1 MRGVL
6 HFILPRRS
14 AAAWFARLR
23 AGPITPRLDTKYR
36 RWLAADP
43 ANEVKYERHELA
55 WELAGELAK
64 DDEIA
69 ALLADAQRA
78 AVETAAPRPGRRHLL
93 MLAGAA
99 ASLAAIAIGANFY
112 VRSLSDA
119 YSYATAVGEQRSV
132 VLPDQSRIVLN
143 TSTKVHVVYKRGSR
157 VVEIERGEAT
167 FSVAHDAS
175 RPFDVVAAHGTTRAI
190 GTEFNI
196 LTAPTGVTVS
206 VLSGTVAITPPS
218 RPEQAD
224 SRYAVRLT
232 RGEELTYSN
241 ELVSEVRPLNADRIQ
256 AWHVGRIA
264 FEDLPLSQALA
275 EFNRYTQK
283 PIVIRDASLGQ
294 LRVTGIFRIG
304 ETDALLRALN
314 TAFGI
319 RANPDV
325 AGIELEAGQADADRP
340 DIAR

>member
-1 MRGVL
+1 MRDVL
-6 HFILPRRS
+6 RFIRPRRS

-23 AGPITPRLDTKYR
+23 AGPITPRQDAKYR

-55 WELAGELAK
+55 WELAGELSK
-64 DDEIA
+64 DNEIA
-69 ALLADAQRA
+69 ALLEDAQRA

-93 MLAGAA
+93 ILAGAA
-99 ASLAAIAIGANFY
+99 ASLAAIAIGTNFY
-112 VRSLSDA
+112 IRSLSDE
-119 YSYATAVGEQRSV
+119 YTYATAVGEQRSI

-143 TSTKVHVVYKRGSR
+143 TSTQVHVVYKRGSR
-157 VVEIERGEAT
+157 LVEIEQGEAT

-190 GTEFNI
+190 GTEFNV

-218 RPEQAD
+218 RPEDAA
-224 SRYAVRLT
+224 SGRAVRLT
-232 RGEELTYSN
+232 RGEELNYSN
-241 ELVSEVRPLNADRIQ
+241 DMVSQVRPSNANRIQ
-256 AWHVGRIA
+256 AWHVGRIV
-264 FEDLPLSQALA
+264 FEDLPLRQALA
-275 EFNRYTQK
+275 EFNRYTQT
-283 PIVIRDASLGQ
+283 PIVIRDASLAE
-294 LRVTGIFRIG
+294 LRVTGMFRIG

-325 AGIELEAGQADADRP
+325 AAIELEAGQVEAGR
-340 DIAR
+340 

>member
-1 MRGVL
+1 MRDIL
-6 HFILPRRS
+6 RFIRPRRS
-14 AAAWFARLR
+14 AAAWFARMR

-55 WELAGELAK
+55 WELAGELSN
-64 DDEIA
+64 DNEIA

-78 AVETAAPRPGRRHLL
+78 AAETTAPRPGRRQLL
-93 MLAGAA
+93 ILAGAT

-112 VRSLSDA
+112 VRSLSDE
-119 YSYATAVGEQRSV
+119 YRYATAVGEQRSV

-143 TSTKVHVVYKRGSR
+143 TSTHVRVVYKRGSR
-157 VVEIERGEAT
+157 LVEIEQGEAT

-190 GTEFNI
+190 GTEFNV

-218 RPEQAD
+218 RPEHAD
-224 SRYAVRLT
+224 SGRAVRLT
-232 RGEELTYSN
+232 RDEELTYSN
-241 ELVSEVRPLNADRIQ
+241 ELVSEVRPLNANRIQ
-256 AWHVGRIA
+256 AWHTGRVA
-264 FEDLPLSQALA
+264 FEDMPLSQALA
-275 EFNRYTQK
+275 EFNRYTPT
-283 PIVIRDASLGQ
+283 PIVIRDAPLAQ

-304 ETDALLRALN
+304 ETEALLRALN
-314 TAFGI
+314 TAFGV
-319 RANPDV
+319 RANAGV
-325 AGIELEAGQADADRP
+325 ATIELESGQAGAGR
-340 DIAR
+340 

>member
-1 MRGVL
+1 MRDVL
-6 HFILPRRS
+6 RFIWPRRS

-43 ANEVKYERHELA
+43 ANEVKYEQHELA
-55 WELAGELAK
+55 WEVAGELSN

-78 AVETAAPRPGRRHLL
+78 AVETTAPRPARRHLL
-93 MLAGAA
+93 ILAGAV
-99 ASLAAIAIGANFY
+99 ASLAIIAIGANYY
-112 VRSLSDA
+112 VRSLGDE
-119 YSYATAVGEQRSV
+119 YTYATAVGEQRSV

-143 TSTKVHVVYKRGSR
+143 TSTQVHVVYKNGSR
-157 VVEIERGEAT
+157 VVEIEKGEAT

-190 GTEFNI
+190 GTEFNV
-196 LTAPTGVTVS
+196 LAASTGVTVS

-218 RPEQAD
+218 RLERAAHSGD
-224 SRYAVRLT
+224 AVRLT

-256 AWHVGRIA
+256 AWHVGRVA

-275 EFNRYTQK
+275 EFNRYTQT
-283 PIVIRDASLGQ
+283 PIVIRDASLAQ

-304 ETDALLRALN
+304 ETDALLHALE

-319 RANPDV
+319 RANPG
-325 AGIELEAGQADADRP
+325 AGGIELEGGQGGGGR
-340 DIAR
+340 

>member
-1 MRGVL
+1 MRDVL
-6 HFILPRRS
+6 RFIRPRRS

-36 RWLAADP
+36 RWLSADP

-55 WELAGELAK
+55 WELAGELSK
-64 DDEIA
+64 DNELA
-69 ALLADAQRA
+69 ALLADAERA
-78 AVETAAPRPGRRHLL
+78 AVETTAPRLGRRHLL
-93 MLAGAA
+93 ILAGA

-112 VRSLSDA
+112 VRSLSDQ
-119 YSYATAVGEQRSV
+119 YTYATAVGEQRSV

-143 TSTKVHVVYKRGSR
+143 TSTQVHVVYKRDSR
-157 VVEIERGEAT
+157 LVEIEQGEAT
-167 FSVAHDAS
+167 FSVTHDAS
-175 RPFDVVAAHGTTRAI
+175 RPFDVVAAHGTTRAV

-218 RPEQAD
+218 RPEHAD
-224 SRYAVRLT
+224 SGHAVRLT

-241 ELVSEVRPLNADRIQ
+241 ELISEVRPLNADRIQ

-275 EFNRYTQK
+275 EFNRYTRT
-283 PIVIRDASLGQ
+283 PIVIRDASLAQ

-304 ETDALLRALN
+304 ETDALLRALD

-319 RANPDV
+319 RAHPDV
-325 AGIELEAGQADADRP
+325 AAIELEAGQADAGR
-340 DIAR
+340 

>member
-1 MRGVL
+1 MSVWG
-6 HFILPRRS
+6 FIRARRS
-14 AAAWFARLR
+14 PAAWFARLR

-43 ANEVKYERHELA
+43 ANEVNYERHELA
-55 WELAGELAK
+55 WELAGELAQ

-69 ALLADAQRA
+69 ALLADVQRA
-78 AVETAAPRPGRRHLL
+78 AVEATAPRLGRRPLL

-99 ASLAAIAIGANFY
+99 VSLAVIAIGTHFY
-112 VRSLSDA
+112 VRSASDE
-119 YSYATAVGEQRSV
+119 YTYATAVGEQRSV
-132 VLPDQSRIVLN
+132 SLPDQSRIVLN
-143 TSTKVHVVYKRGSR
+143 TSTRVHVVYKRGSR
-157 VVEIERGEAT
+157 RVEIEQGEAT
-167 FSVAHDAS
+167 FSVAPDPA

-190 GTEFNI
+190 GTEFNV

-218 RPEQAD
+218 RPEHGAGG
-224 SRYAVRLT
+224 RAVRLT
-232 RGEELTYSN
+232 RGEELSYST
-241 ELVSEVRPLNADRIQ
+241 ERVSEVRPLNSDRIQ

-264 FEDLPLSQALA
+264 FEDLPLRQALA
-275 EFNRYTQK
+275 EFNRYTRT
-283 PIVIRDASLGQ
+283 PIVIRDPALAQ

-319 RANPDV
+319 RAHADV
-325 AGIELEAGQADADRP
+325 AAIELEAGRADTGR
-340 DIAR
+340 